1 MVCGRCGQRTAPNST
16 YCAHDRWSLFSEMPE
31 GDGRAGEAIARLEMP
46 RGMSGMMARRRLDKS
61 RSYIE
66 RAVREAV
73 DRRITALE
81 KRAEDNPEDWE
92 AQRALGALSILES
105 HWARANAH
113 MEAANRLQPGDYETT
128 VNYAIVLAQR
138 GQIAPSLELLTT
150 ARTRWPDRPD
160 VLLNLAMVAL
170 QARRA
175 PLVLEAIGELETLW
189 EANPDLAQEFHD
201 EAQTLRGLALLQQNN
216 PREARRFLD
225 LAARHTVV
233 SSSAAAR
240 YDLEKGGDQR
250 ARERRQAKE
259 NLPSGLA
266 DRRSGPRRIED
277 VAEPIYAADS
287 DEEIDGETTLL
298 SNKNTD
304 ADLLNN
310 LAMAEAA
317 AGEFDRAVTRLGA
330 ALRFDPGNAR
340 VHNNLGVLAYGQGHM
355 LTALKHLEIA
365 RDIENFVE
373 QPEPATFNHLGVVLA
388 ALGRNDESLE
398 EFQRAGA
405 HERAELEV
413 WYNLGRAY
421 IEHGKPDRGVEFL
434 RRAFQI
440 DPNDADVHTVLGG
453 AYLLRGQTQL
463 LPDAMKHLKRAL
475 QLNPRHR
482 VALANIAMA
491 LLEMGQSEQAL
502 KVVQEDIKAHPRGA
516 EAIFLLGILALRM
529 ADEAAKAAKSNKQDD
544 QALARAATLFN
555 RAADLRPDML
565 VGLYNMALCQ
575 YVIGFREAAAK
586 QLENVV
592 SRDPSLGPAYY
603 MIGVGHADAKRFDE
617 ALASWKTAS
626 TYEPHNADLQAN
638 MGYIHYQRGDW
649 TAAIMCF
656 VRAHNAAPQ
665 QADLLS
671 SLGLCYARAGQLNHA
686 VNAFEQSLRIAPHA
700 PVTHSN
706 LGLAFYFQKQIE
718 SALNEWRV
726 VAQLDANYAA
736 SREEDQYR
744 NFDDSLV
751 SMRPLNWRA
760 RLIRLAPLLPNAHI
774 HMVPGYNA
782 RAFRAIFSDPAF
794 KEIEK
799 LVTDLGNHTRMMGW
813 LQADK

>member
-1 MVCGRCGQRTAPNST
+1 
-16 YCAHDRWSLFSEMPE
+16 LFSELPE
-31 GDGRAGEAIARLEMP
+31 SSGRAGEAIAALEMP
-46 RGMSGMMARRRLDKS
+46 RGMSGMMARRRLEKA
-61 RSYIE
+61 RSYVE
-66 RAVREAV
+66 RAVRESV
-73 DRRITALE
+73 DRRIAALE
-81 KRAEDNPEDWE
+81 KRAEDNPQDWE

-113 MEAANRLQPGDYETT
+113 LETANRLQPNDYEIT

-138 GQIAPSLELLTT
+138 GQLASALEMLTR
-150 ARTRWPDRPD
+150 ARAEWPDTPA

-175 PLVLEAIGELETLW
+175 PLVLEAVAQLEALW
-189 EANPDLAQEFHD
+189 DGNAALAQDFHD
-201 EAQTLRGLALLQQNN
+201 QAQTLRGLALLQQSN
-216 PREARRFLD
+216 PYEARRFLGF
-225 LAARHTVV
+225 AARHTVV
-233 SSSAAAR
+233 SSGNVAR

-250 ARERRQAKE
+250 SAERRQTKE
-259 NLPSGLA
+259 NLPAGLA
-266 DRRSGPRRIED
+266 DRRTGPRRDED
-277 VAEPIYAADS
+277 APEPAYAADAG
-287 DEEIDGETTLL
+287 GEDAGSETLL
-298 SNKNTD
+298 SSDKNND

-317 AGEFDRAVTRLGA
+317 SGESNRAVARLAA
-330 ALRFDPGNAR
+330 ALRMDPGNAR
-340 VHNNLGVLAYGQGHM
+340 VHNNLGVLAYTQGHM
-355 LTALKHLEIA
+355 MAALKHLEIA
-365 RDIENFVE
+365 RDIENFTE
-373 QPEPATFNHLGVVLA
+373 HPEPVTFSHLGVVLSA
-388 ALGRNDESLE
+388 MGRNQESLE

-434 RRAFQI
+434 RRAFQA
-440 DPNDADVHTVLGG
+440 DPNDADVHAVLGG
-453 AYLLRGQTQL
+453 AYLLRGQMQL

-491 LLEMGQSEQAL
+491 LIEMGQNEQAL

-516 EAIFLLGILALRM
+516 EAIFLLGILVLRM
-529 ADEAAKAAKSNKQDD
+529 ADDAAKAAKSTKQDD
-544 QALARAATLFN
+544 QAIARAATLFH
-555 RAADLRPDML
+555 RAADVRPDLL
-565 VGLYNMALCQ
+565 VCLYNMALCQ
-575 YVIGFREAAAK
+575 YVVGFREAASK

-592 SRDPSLGPAYY
+592 SRDSSLGPAYY

-617 ALASWKTAS
+617 ALAVWKIAAK
-626 TYEPHNADLQAN
+626 YEPGNADLQAN
-638 MGYIHYQRGDW
+638 MGYVYYQRGDW
-649 TAAIMCF
+649 TNAIMSF

-671 SLGLCYARAGQLNHA
+671 SLGLCYARAGQLPHA
-686 VNAFEQSLRIAPHA
+686 VNAFEESLRIAPHA

-718 SALNEWRV
+718 SALDQWRI

-736 SREEDQYR
+736 SREEEQYR

-760 RLIRLAPLLPNAHI
+760 RLIKLAPVLPSAHI
-774 HMVPGYNA
+774 GMVPGYNA
-782 RAFRAIFSDPAF
+782 RAFRPVFSDPAL

-799 LVTDLGNHTRMMGW
+799 LVTDLNDHSRTMGW
-813 LQADK
+813 LQAHK